1 MPTTPPRITPLP
13 PTDLE
18 DRIRDLERWTVAASD
33 HLDTLHARDEAL
45 ASVVEKLQDAA
56 EAQAAIQLDQ
66 RLKRRS
72 AAQLVGIISG
82 IGGIV
87 MLAVQGRVG

>member
-1 MPTTPPRITPLP
+1 MPTPPRITPLP
-13 PTDLE
+13 PSDLE

-45 ASVVEKLQDAA
+45 ALVVEKLQDAA

-72 AAQLVGIISG
+72 AAQLVGVVSG
-82 IGGIV
+82 VGGLV
-87 MLAVQGRVG
+87 MMVLHGRA